1 MIKRSISTNYL
12 HTEST
17 PYIKNLKIFH
27 LEELNN
33 IGRNIEGSLNLS
45 SCFIASIT
53 GETLSKKCFSMQ
65 KRTIKYVRVGN

>member
-12 HTEST
+12 HSVK

-53 GETLSKKCFSMQ
+53 GETLNKKCFSVQ